1 MTILNI
7 SNGVHIGW
15 WFGFVALVIVALSF
29 DLFVLQR
36 RVHVIS
42 AKESL
47 LWTLLWV
54 GLALLFNGVIYF
66 YMGSQKGLEFFTGF
80 IIEKSLSLDNLFVF
94 LVIFSYFKV
103 TPEYQPRV
111 LRWGIIG
118 AVITRAIFIAVGV
131 ALINI
136 FHWILYVFGAILII
150 TAIKLILQKETEVH
164 PEKNI
169 ILKAFKKIVPITNE
183 YHHEHFF
190 TRIGGKLVGTPLV
203 VVLVVIESTDII
215 FAVDSVPAILGIT
228 TDPFIVYTSN
238 IFAILGLRALY
249 FFLAA
254 IMLKLHYLK
263 YGLSFILGFIGIKM
277 LLVDFIHIPI
287 HISLGIICLTLIIC
301 VLASLRTRGTG
312 L

>member
-1 MTILNI
+1 MQI
-7 SNGVHIGW
+7 HIGW
-15 WFGFVALVIVALSF
+15 WFGFVVLVIVALSF
-29 DLFVLQR
+29 DLFILQR
-36 RVHVIS
+36 RVHVVS

-66 YMGSQKGLEFFTGF
+66 YIGSQKGLEFFTGF

-103 TPEYQPRV
+103 APEYQPRV

-118 AVITRAIFIAVGV
+118 AVITRAIFIALGV
-131 ALINI
+131 ALISL
-136 FHWILYVFGAILII
+136 FHWILYVFGVVLII
-150 TAIKLILQKETEVH
+150 TAIKLIYQKETEVH

-169 ILKAFKKIVPITNE
+169 ILKAFKRLVPITNE
-183 YHHEHFF
+183 YHQEHFF
-190 TRIGGKLVGTPLV
+190 TRIGGKLVGTPLI
-203 VVLVVIESTDII
+203 VVLVIIESTDIL

-238 IFAILGLRALY
+238 IFAILGMRALY

-263 YGLSFILGFIGIKM
+263 YGLSFILGFIGLKM

-301 VLASLRTRGTG
+301 VLASILIKPKNT
-312 L
+312 